1 MAYIDYGSIAF
12 KNGKCIQNSF
22 FMDMKESVGRSIDG
36 IDGNYFS
43 YVGDS
48 DLVIAFYKCQMVIFT
63 DTLVDK
69 VYFNCS
75 KYTGWKSY
83 EDYVIIK
90 DDFVSY
96 KVKNLGD
103 NNYEFTMNYKNDSYR
118 VVFGYG
124 IDYGY
129 YKKTGRYNY
138 YKSFGYFV
146 SQIPWRIKNFIYDIK
161 YK

>member
-1 MAYIDYGSIAF
+1 
-12 KNGKCIQNSF
+12 
-22 FMDMKESVGRSIDG
+22 MKESVGRSFDG
-36 IDGNYFS
+36 LDGNYFS

-83 EDYVIIK
+83 EDYVSTK

-96 KVKNLGD
+96 KVKNLGG